1 MESANNAQIQSII
14 ARLVPVKALASDVL
28 QLSHWLMVNVNA
40 HKISSKSMEYVKL
53 VQVYLLVANNVSV
66 PNSAQNVVTNYG
78 IS

>member
-1 MESANNAQIQSII
+1 MN
-14 ARLVPVKALASDVL
+14 ARLARILSKVVICVLVKTLVSDVL

-66 PNSAQNVVTNYG
+66 PNSALNVVTNYG